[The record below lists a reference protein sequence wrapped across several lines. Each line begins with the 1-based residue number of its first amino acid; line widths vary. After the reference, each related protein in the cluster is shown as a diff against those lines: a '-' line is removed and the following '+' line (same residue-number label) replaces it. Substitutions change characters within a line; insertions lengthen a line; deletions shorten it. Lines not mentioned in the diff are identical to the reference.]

1 MNQDALLP
9 FINQMLECRKMACDE
24 MNKLFGLD
32 VSVELSSSWKRI
44 NDEVKESLKQMKLDT
59 EGLKA
64 EIENLKKANEEPKAD
79 DVKNNEGGDDD
90 VKNENE

>member
-32 VSVELSSSWKRI
+32 VSVELSSSWKKI